1 MLNVLCQ
8 LLFNLCRVFDVL
20 CPLND
25 ERFIFYV
32 DYSWWFVVLLCI
44 SSFVLTTLSSL
55 FCISSFVLTALSCLL
70 CISSFVLTT
79 LCCLLCIS
87 SFVLTTLSCLLCA
100 SSSVQ
105 VAFSVTNLQNQE
117 VNFKASVYS
126 EIIYLS
132 RERLLH
138 HLYTDTPNAHNN
150 NNTNT
155 FRLGVSLFE
164 IK

>member
-55 FCISSFVLTALSCLL
+55 FCISSFVLTALS
-70 CISSFVLTT
+70 
-79 LCCLLCIS
+79 CLLCIS